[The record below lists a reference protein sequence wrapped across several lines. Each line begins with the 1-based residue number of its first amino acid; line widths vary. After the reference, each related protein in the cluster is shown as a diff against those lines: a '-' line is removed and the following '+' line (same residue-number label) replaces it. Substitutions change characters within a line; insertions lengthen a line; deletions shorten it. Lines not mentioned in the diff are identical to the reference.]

1 MLGTSCFMKSA
12 VDGFLH
18 CVGVKGQGLMTVSR
32 LQTTTTA
39 AAKRLVVA
47 HAKRNRNIFQDPTAS
62 SIDEDFSSL
71 YRSFN
76 DDDDDDPSSYGTP
89 VLADEVDPSLPSTS
103 ASKRKTVRRP
113 SPKVTSAEFIKS
125 SVELGQCPAPLYPEF
140 AVIGRS
146 NVGKSSLIN
155 MLTGRN
161 ALAMVSKTPGKTKCI
176 NHFFIN
182 KSWYGFIELDG
193 CAPAR
198 PDSHS
203 RYALRASL
211 VRSFARYLVDLPGI
225 GYARTSRE
233 NIEMWNKFTREFF
246 LHRETLVN
254 VFLLV
259 DSSIEPMEIDVES
272 AKWFGESEI
281 PFTIVYTKMDK
292 KKKKGAGSE
301 ENIAAFEERLLEWF
315 DELPRSVRTSSREGV
330 GKGKLLGLIS
340 EMRGEWMMDR

>member
-1 MLGTSCFMKSA
+1 
-12 VDGFLH
+12 
-18 CVGVKGQGLMTVSR
+18 MTTR
-32 LQTTTTA
+32 A
-39 AAKRLVVA
+39 R
-47 HAKRNRNIFQDPTAS
+47 RNRNIFQDPTAS
-62 SIDEDFSSL
+62 STSEDFSTL

-76 DDDDDDPSSYGTP
+76 DEDDEDDPDSYGTP
-89 VLADEVDPSLPSTS
+89 VLEDEVDPSLALTS
-103 ASKRKTVRRP
+103 KKKAVRRP

-125 SVELGQCPAPLYPEF
+125 SVSLDQCPAPLYPEF

-176 NHFFIN
+176 NHFFVN
-182 KSWYGFIELDG
+182 KSW
-193 CAPAR
+193 
-198 PDSHS
+198 
-203 RYALRASL
+203 
-211 VRSFARYLVDLPGI
+211 YLVDLPGI

-259 DSSIEPMEIDVES
+259 DSSIEPMDIDVES

-281 PFTIVYTKMDK
+281 PFTVVYTKLDK

-315 DELPRSVRTSSREGV
+315 EELPRSVRTSSREGI
-330 GKGKLLGLIS
+330 GKGSLLGLIA
-340 EMRGEWMMDR
+340 EMRGLWMMER

>member
-1 MLGTSCFMKSA
+1 MHMIVHSTGSTSFLLSWTRSLSLLARARVASPRNMAGWPDTPRISRVSGVGPALNTRYKHGTSR
-12 VDGFLH
+12 VDRTIAFA
-18 CVGVKGQGLMTVSR
+18 R
-32 LQTTTTA
+32 
-39 AAKRLVVA
+39 
-47 HAKRNRNIFQDPTAS
+47 RNKNIFRDPTEPS
-62 SIDEDFSSL
+62 SDANELRSL

-76 DDDDDDPSSYGTP
+76 DDDEDDTSAYGTP
-89 VLADEVDPSLPSTS
+89 VLTEDEGDSLD
-103 ASKRKTVRRP
+103 SKGKKKTPRRP
-113 SPKVTSAEFIKS
+113 SPKVTSADFIKS
-125 SVELGQCPAPLYPEF
+125 SVSLDQCPAPLYPEF

-182 KSWYGFIELDG
+182 KSWY
-193 CAPAR
+193 
-198 PDSHS
+198 
-203 RYALRASL
+203 
-211 VRSFARYLVDLPGI
+211 LVDLPGI

-246 LHRETLVN
+246 LYRETLVN

-259 DSSIEPMEIDVES
+259 DASIEPMEIDIES

-281 PFTIVYTKMDK
+281 PFTVVYTKLDK
-292 KKKKGAGSE
+292 KKKKGGASE

-315 DELPRSVRTSSREGV
+315 EELPRRVRTSSKEGL
-330 GKGKLLGLIS
+330 GKGALLGLIS
-340 EMRGEWMMDR
+340 EMRGEWMTDR